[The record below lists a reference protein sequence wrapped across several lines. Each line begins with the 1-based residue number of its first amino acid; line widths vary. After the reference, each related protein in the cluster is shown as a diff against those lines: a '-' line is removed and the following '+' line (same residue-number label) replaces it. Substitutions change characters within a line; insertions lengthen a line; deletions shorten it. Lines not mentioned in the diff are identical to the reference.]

1 MAFCVNA
8 ANSILVRLGSNTRWR
23 SKAGPFQIALD
34 SSFVSNSNGA
44 VHELGQSRRAAVS
57 AIPSN
62 QRRVPLSQRSQAEI
76 PRLHDID
83 VTVTV
88 ASITDSQG
96 QPVSLKQQVP
106 GGTTPVFKSFNY
118 NVDRGP
124 TFFEQSLI
132 ALFGPSDPQS
142 LGADQEAYAFAI
154 NGGQGA
160 PFKVTYTYGPV
171 GTTSYAAPLTF
182 EGEGVVVTVTTYAA
196 VVDGVPVTLQT
207 TPYPAVGPESG
218 FSFNFPIVASHCAS

>member
-1 MAFCVNA
+1 M
-8 ANSILVRLGSNTRWR
+8 
-23 SKAGPFQIALD
+23 
-34 SSFVSNSNGA
+34 
-44 VHELGQSRRAAVS
+44 HELGQSRRAAVS

-96 QPVSLKQQVP
+96 QPVSLEETSPWRHDAGLQVFQLQCRP
-106 GGTTPVFKSFNY
+106 RADVLRTN
-118 NVDRGP
+118 
-124 TFFEQSLI
+124 LI

-207 TPYPAVGPESG
+207 TPYPAVGPEAPVLENRVIHYHRQRLGRGARQMALRSLNLKQADNPARRLERHRPVG
-218 FSFNFPIVASHCAS
+218 QLESYR